1 MEKYST
7 AKKRIIK
14 YSCVVG
20 LISFMLLF
28 LVGCMIFGYMEKEEK
43 AGAAYMA
50 QSTVRRIKA
59 QLEQYVVSSDL
70 VENIIQTGYQLDEET
85 FSNLASVIPNEN
97 GVVKAFELAPDGII
111 TDVYPI
117 EGNEKAFGIDVLTE
131 HERSV
136 DANLAKET
144 KEYTLGGLTGI
155 EAGVVL
161 GAVAGDASLNMEVL
175 SKVNESER
183 KRCRELLDKKIC
195 NVELLDSP
203 VVLHFIIEMQAGDD
217 TVSLEIKYDH
227 INVTKIVKNQE
238 VLLDSDHKSG
248 EIPAAADRTL
258 LNLEDIKT
266 FADTVELDD
275 VKEIIENQIRSNMAI
290 AHEGMT
296 GKYGLGIGR
305 IIRETYSNDMLT
317 KMRSL
322 TAAASEARMG
332 GCDMPVVIN
341 SGSGNQGIACS
352 VPLIVYARE
361 MELPDYV
368 LYRALVFSNL
378 LTVYQKQYIGKL
390 SAFCGAVSASCA
402 AGAGITYMGGGELS
416 VIKKTIE
423 NTLANIPG
431 IICDGAKISC
441 AAKIAASLDAA
452 FLAHHLAM
460 NGQSYAP
467 YTGIL
472 KEEAGETISCVG
484 QIGKE
489 GMKETDKEILRI
501 MLERV

>member
-1 MEKYST
+1 MLD
-7 AKKRIIK
+7 KKVYQNYIGI
-14 YSCVVG
+14 
-20 LISFMLLF
+20 L
-28 LVGCMIFGYMEKEEK
+28 KEEMIP
-43 AGAAYMA
+43 AMGCTEPIALAYGAARA
-50 QSTVRRIKA
+50 REVLGREPERIVAHCSGNIVKNVRCVI
-59 QLEQYVVSSDL
+59 
-70 VENIIQTGYQLDEET
+70 
-85 FSNLASVIPNEN
+85 IPN
-97 GVVKAFELAPDGII
+97 
-111 TDVYPI
+111 
-117 EGNEKAFGIDVLTE
+117 
-131 HERSV
+131 S
-136 DANLAKET
+136 
-144 KEYTLGGLTGI
+144 GGLTGI

-161 GAVAGDASLNMEVL
+161 GAVAGNAALDMEVL
-175 SKVNESER
+175 SKVDEAGR
-183 KRCRELLDKKIC
+183 ARCRELLDKGIC
-195 NVELLDSP
+195 RVELLDSP
-203 VVLHFIIEMQAGDD
+203 VVLHFIIEMYAGKDS
-217 TVSLEIKYDH
+217 VSLEIKYDH
-227 INVTKIVKNQE
+227 INVTKIVKNEE
-238 VLLDSDHKSG
+238 VLLDVDEKG
-248 EIPAAADRTL
+248 EEMQTADRTL
-258 LNLEDIKT
+258 LNLEDIKE
-266 FADTVELDD
+266 FADTVELED
-275 VKEIIENQIRSNMAI
+275 VKELIDKQIQSNMAI

-341 SGSGNQGIACS
+341 SGSGNQGISCS

-402 AGAGITYMGGGELS
+402 AGAAITYIVGGGLE

-472 KEEAGETISCVG
+472 QEETGETISCVG

-501 MLERV
+501 MLEH

>member
-1 MEKYST
+1 
-7 AKKRIIK
+7 
-14 YSCVVG
+14 
-20 LISFMLLF
+20 MLDKEVYQNYIGIL
-28 LVGCMIFGYMEKEEK
+28 KEEMIP
-43 AGAAYMA
+43 AMGCTEPIALAYGAARA
-50 QSTVRRIKA
+50 REILGREPERIVAHCSGNIVKNVRCVI
-59 QLEQYVVSSDL
+59 
-70 VENIIQTGYQLDEET
+70 
-85 FSNLASVIPNEN
+85 IPN
-97 GVVKAFELAPDGII
+97 
-111 TDVYPI
+111 
-117 EGNEKAFGIDVLTE
+117 
-131 HERSV
+131 S
-136 DANLAKET
+136 
-144 KEYTLGGLTGI
+144 GGLTGI

-161 GAVAGDASLNMEVL
+161 GAVAGNAGLDMEVL
-175 SKVNESER
+175 SKVDEAGR
-183 KRCRELLDKKIC
+183 ARCRELLEKEIC
-195 NVELLDSP
+195 RVELLDSP
-203 VVLHFIIEMQAGDD
+203 VVLHFIIEMYAGEDS
-217 TVSLEIKYDH
+217 VSLEIKYDH
-227 INVTKIVKNQE
+227 INVTKIVKNEE
-238 VLLDSDHKSG
+238 VLLDVDEKCG
-248 EIPAAADRTL
+248 ETECADRTL
-258 LNLEDIKT
+258 LNLEDIKE

-275 VKEIIENQIRSNMAI
+275 VKELIDKQIQSNMAI

-341 SGSGNQGIACS
+341 SGSGNQGISCS

-402 AGAGITYMGGGELS
+402 AGAAITYIVGGGLE

-472 KEEAGETISCVG
+472 QEETGETISCVG

-501 MLERV
+501 MLEH

>member
-1 MEKYST
+1 MVSNEIYQNY
-7 AKKRIIK
+7 IGI
-14 YSCVVG
+14 
-20 LISFMLLF
+20 L
-28 LVGCMIFGYMEKEEK
+28 KEEMIP
-43 AGAAYMA
+43 AMGCTEPIALAYGAARA
-50 QSTVRRIKA
+50 REVLGKEPERIVARCSGNIVKNVRCVI
-59 QLEQYVVSSDL
+59 
-70 VENIIQTGYQLDEET
+70 
-85 FSNLASVIPNEN
+85 IPN
-97 GVVKAFELAPDGII
+97 
-111 TDVYPI
+111 
-117 EGNEKAFGIDVLTE
+117 
-131 HERSV
+131 S
-136 DANLAKET
+136 
-144 KEYTLGGLTGI
+144 GGLTGI

-161 GAVAGDASLNMEVL
+161 GAVAGDAALNMEVL
-175 SKVNESER
+175 SKVDEEGR
-183 KRCRELLDKKIC
+183 KRCRKLLDQKIC
-195 NVELLDSP
+195 RVELLESP
-203 VVLHFIIEMQAGDD
+203 IVLHFIIEMYAGEDS
-217 TVSLEIKYDH
+217 VSLEIKYDH
-227 INVTKIVKNQE
+227 INVTKIVRNGE
-238 VLLDSDHKSG
+238 VLLDADNKSEG
-248 EIPAAADRTL
+248 EAGQKPAADRTL
-258 LNLEDIKT
+258 LNLEDIKE
-266 FADTVELDD
+266 FADTVNLED
-275 VKEIIENQIRSNMAI
+275 VRDMITSQIRSNMAI

-305 IIRETYSNDMLT
+305 VIRETYSNDMLT

-402 AGAGITYMGGGELS
+402 AGAGITYMVGGELS

-472 KEEAGETISCVG
+472 QEEAGETISCVG

-501 MLERV
+501 MLESV

>member
-1 MEKYST
+1 MLDERIYKSYIGILKEEMVPAMGCTEPIALAYGAARAREVLGKEPEHIT
-7 AKKRIIK
+7 AKCSGNIIK
-14 YSCVVG
+14 NVRCV
-20 LISFMLLF
+20 I
-28 LVGCMIFGYMEKEEK
+28 
-43 AGAAYMA
+43 
-50 QSTVRRIKA
+50 
-59 QLEQYVVSSDL
+59 
-70 VENIIQTGYQLDEET
+70 
-85 FSNLASVIPNEN
+85 IPN
-97 GVVKAFELAPDGII
+97 
-111 TDVYPI
+111 
-117 EGNEKAFGIDVLTE
+117 
-131 HERSV
+131 S
-136 DANLAKET
+136 
-144 KEYTLGGLTGI
+144 GGLTGI

-161 GAVAGDASLNMEVL
+161 GAVAGDPSLNMEVL
-175 SKVNESER
+175 SKVNESGR
-183 KRCRELLDKKIC
+183 KRCCELLDKKIC
-195 NVELLDSP
+195 KVELLDSP

-248 EIPAAADRTL
+248 ETPAAADRTL

-290 AHEGMT
+290 
-296 GKYGLGIGR
+296 
-305 IIRETYSNDMLT
+305 
-317 KMRSL
+317 
-322 TAAASEARMG
+322 G

-501 MLERV
+501 MLESV

>member
-1 MEKYST
+1 MLDERIYESYIGILKEEMVPAMGCTEPIALAYGAARAREVLGKEPEHIT
-7 AKKRIIK
+7 AKCSGNIIK
-14 YSCVVG
+14 NVRCV
-20 LISFMLLF
+20 I
-28 LVGCMIFGYMEKEEK
+28 
-43 AGAAYMA
+43 
-50 QSTVRRIKA
+50 
-59 QLEQYVVSSDL
+59 
-70 VENIIQTGYQLDEET
+70 
-85 FSNLASVIPNEN
+85 IPN
-97 GVVKAFELAPDGII
+97 
-111 TDVYPI
+111 
-117 EGNEKAFGIDVLTE
+117 
-131 HERSV
+131 S
-136 DANLAKET
+136 
-144 KEYTLGGLTGI
+144 GGLTGI

-161 GAVAGDASLNMEVL
+161 GAVAGDPSLNMEVL
-175 SKVNESER
+175 SKVNESGR
-183 KRCRELLDKKIC
+183 KRCCELLDKKIC
-195 NVELLDSP
+195 KVELLDSP

-238 VLLDSDHKSG
+238 VLLDSDHKS
-248 EIPAAADRTL
+248 EETSVAADRTL
-258 LNLEDIKT
+258 LN
-266 FADTVELDD
+266 
-275 VKEIIENQIRSNMAI
+275 IENQIRSNMAI

-317 KMRSL
+317 KMRGL